1 MEPCYESSNFKN
13 RFSSR
18 NLFAQAEY
26 FENIDNHRQKL
37 KYLAFFILQL
47 NRIVK

>member
-1 MEPCYESSNFKN
+1 MEPCYESSNFRN
-13 RFSSR
+13 WFSSR

-26 FENIDNHRQKL
+26 FETTNNHRQEL